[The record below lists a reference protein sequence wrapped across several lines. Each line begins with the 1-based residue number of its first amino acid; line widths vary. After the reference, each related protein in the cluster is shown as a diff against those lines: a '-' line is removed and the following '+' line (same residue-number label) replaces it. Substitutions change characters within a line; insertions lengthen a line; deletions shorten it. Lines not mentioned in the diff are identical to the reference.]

1 MQMPTTTM
9 IQVARAGPVLTVRLD
24 RPEQRNAF
32 NPAMIAELTAAFR
45 AAGQLAEPAAAA
57 PDGGAGDAA
66 AGGGPPRVVVLS
78 GAGDIFSAGA
88 DLGWMRSMA
97 AYAFDENVADALRLA
112 DLFTAIRECRL
123 PVVARVQ
130 GAAMG
135 GGSGLVAAC
144 DVAVAADDAQFAF
157 SEARLGIV
165 PAVISPYV
173 IPKIGVAA
181 ATELFLTGERFDAAR
196 ARSIGLV
203 SRVVPAADLD
213 AAVAERVEALC
224 AAGPDAQAAIK
235 QLIPFV
241 ASTGDPVSAREYT
254 AHLIADRRASDEGRE
269 GMAAFLERRRARWL
283 P

>member
-1 MQMPTTTM
+1 MQSATTT
-9 IQVARAGPVLTVRLD
+9 IRVARDGPVSTIRLA

-32 NPAMIAELTAAFR
+32 NPTMIAELTAAFR
-45 AAGQLAEPAAAA
+45 AAGAPAD
-57 PDGGAGDAA
+57 PEGGADA
-66 AGGGPPRVVVLS
+66 PRVVVLA
-78 GAGDIFSAGA
+78 GAGDVFSAGA
-88 DLGWMRSMA
+88 DLAWMRAMA
-97 AYAFDENVADALRLA
+97 GYAFDENVADALRLA
-112 DLFTAIRECRL
+112 DLFTAIRECPL
-123 PVVARVQ
+123 PVIARVQ

-144 DVAVAADDAQFAF
+144 DLAVAAEDAQFAF
-157 SEARLGIV
+157 SEARLGLV

-196 ARSIGLV
+196 ARAIGLV
-203 SRVVPAADLD
+203 CRVVPAADLD
-213 AAVAERVEALC
+213 LAVAERVEALC

-235 QLIPFV
+235 RLIPFV

-269 GMAAFLERRRARWL
+269 GMAAFLERRKARWL